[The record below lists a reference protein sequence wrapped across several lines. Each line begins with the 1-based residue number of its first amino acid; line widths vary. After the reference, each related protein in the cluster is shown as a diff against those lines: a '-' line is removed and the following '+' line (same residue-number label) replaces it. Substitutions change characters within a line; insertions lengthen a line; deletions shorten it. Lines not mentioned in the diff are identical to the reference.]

1 MTQNTSPNHLV
12 LPAAGL
18 DIGFHTTKFT
28 TGTSSTPG
36 GTVINTD
43 SFPSLAPQLTGAN
56 AAKYQGVGIDGVF
69 IELEGKSFLV
79 GRAAEAAIDGS
90 GQVRAA
96 NTNYSET
103 STYKALFLGAL
114 AQMAKHQGATGS
126 LTIQWLT
133 MGLPVSTVMTH
144 RKQVEA
150 MAKGTH
156 EVPYPGKPG
165 HSIKV
170 NIKNALVISQPQG
183 ALIYHCQKLGSQ
195 MSNETVL
202 ILDMGGG
209 TFDWFISTKMVPNF
223 GLSNSINKGTL
234 ESSAA
239 VLEKLVTQES
249 LDPVYKDNPSLLERV
264 DQSMRNGS
272 PTIGIMGRKLALEP
286 HLPLADSVVKSAL
299 ADMSTRLGTAMG
311 SIEQVLLTGGGA
323 PLVKRNIATALP
335 AVAQMVQMD
344 DEPVMSN
351 VKGFYYCSLF
361 KDEEGA

>member
-1 MTQNTSPNHLV
+1 MTQNTSPKHMV
-12 LPAAGL
+12 LPAGGL

-165 HSIKV
+165 HLIKV
-170 NIKNALVISQPQG
+170 HIKNALVICQPQG
-183 ALIYHCQKLGSQ
+183 ALIYHCQKLNSQ